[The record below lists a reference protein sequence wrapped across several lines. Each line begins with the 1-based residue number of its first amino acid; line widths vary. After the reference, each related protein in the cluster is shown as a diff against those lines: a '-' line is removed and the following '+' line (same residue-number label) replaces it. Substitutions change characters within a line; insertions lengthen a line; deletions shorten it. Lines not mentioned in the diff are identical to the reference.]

1 MINILF
7 SFKNSWLL
15 FFVFLL
21 FFLKIFFY
29 ILVDFKFLPIS
40 LGGADANYYHAFV
53 LYSSE
58 SERAVNIWP
67 ILLKYLHN
75 WGGYSREFISYG
87 LLFLN
92 LTLIPFI
99 ANKLSGLKFIVN
111 QKYYL
116 FMLLLCLFYPSLYSF
131 TFDIFRDVFMV
142 FVFLLGCLIVKKTLN
157 SNSFLFFIF
166 YYILA
171 VLIAFFLIALRPY
184 LGYAFLLSLFLWGI
198 KFTKRRIVFLSFLYL
213 ILLFLANYIGLFD
226 RLTEYRS
233 GFEEGSGSTLGLD
246 FSNPLM
252 FIPNFIFSTLGQLFG
267 LYFTNLISIF
277 LFFCETIPFIYMLV
291 YILKNIKL
299 ADKFLRFL
307 IIFFVIYFSV
317 WVIGNDN
324 LGTAVRLRLYNY
336 LVVYICFFYIL
347 KIKEKAKY
355 YQVVNK

>member
-1 MINILF
+1 MINIFF

-29 ILVDFKFLPIS
+29 ILINFKFLPIS

-67 ILLKYLHN
+67 ILLKHLHN

-87 LLFLN
+87 LLILN

-99 ANKLSGLKFIVN
+99 ANKLSGLKFKVN

-142 FVFLLGCLIVKKTLN
+142 FVFLLGCLIFKKTLN

-171 VLIAFFLIALRPY
+171 VLIAFFLIELRPY
-184 LGYAFLLSLFLWGI
+184 LGYAFLVSLFLWRI

-226 RLTEYRS
+226 SLTEYRS

-252 FIPNFIFSTLGQLFG
+252 FIPNFILSALGQLFG
-267 LYFTNLISIF
+267 LYFTNLMSVF

-307 IIFFVIYFSV
+307 IIFFVLYASV
-317 WVIGNDN
+317 WLIGNDN
-324 LGTAVRLRLYNY
+324 LGTAVRLRMYNY

-347 KIKEKAKY
+347 VVKEKIKY
-355 YQVVNK
+355 QQVVNQ